1 MRYENQHTYGNFL
14 MYSFLKIAKAC
25 QLFSYTVKRGSVCFG
40 EERGS
45 ELGERAWRSAS
56 DGRDE
61 GGEIGFFVPI

>member
-1 MRYENQHTYGNFL
+1 